1 MTPNLR
7 AFLPLA
13 ALRGEGFGIED
24 GQATSAADGA
34 ALVMLGVVFFVV
46 GLIGVFA
53 WTMKRRAHRP
63 DPTLE
68 FLSQL
73 RDEAKET
80 GPGDAPA
87 GAAESWERPADWWKQ
102 G

>member
-1 MTPNLR
+1 MRPDLC

-68 FLSQL
+68 FLSRL
-73 RDEAKET
+73 GEEPKES
-80 GPGDAPA
+80 DAGEPPS
-87 GAAESWERPADWWKQ
+87 GTAESWERPADWWKK